1 VLAPDRSR
9 HDRSGLISGRAHG
22 TASAFAISKAV
33 AMSNARRTPAARTA
47 RKKTVPA
54 APTVKFMGASYK
66 VADKL
71 GIWPQMQ
78 LARAAQDGIN
88 LGDAR
93 GLAAVY
99 STLQNVIHPD
109 DWGRFEN
116 DMISKKTDDLLAL
129 LQLMQDAVQVVAA
142 HQNGTPAAN
151 GTEPPEVNGK
161 ADAAVPGSLQ
171 VTG

>member
-1 VLAPDRSR
+1 
-9 HDRSGLISGRAHG
+9 
-22 TASAFAISKAV
+22 
-33 AMSNARRTPAARTA
+33 
-47 RKKTVPA
+47 
-54 APTVKFMGASYK
+54 MGAEYR

-93 GLAAVY
+93 GLSAVY

-109 DWGRFEN
+109 DWPRFEN

-129 LQLMQDAVQVVAA
+129 LKLMQDAVSIIAA
-142 HQNGTPAAN
+142 RETTTSAAD
-151 GTEPPEVNGK
+151 GEGPETNGK
-161 ADAAVPGSLQ
+161 ADAAVPGTLQ
-171 VTG
+171 VAG